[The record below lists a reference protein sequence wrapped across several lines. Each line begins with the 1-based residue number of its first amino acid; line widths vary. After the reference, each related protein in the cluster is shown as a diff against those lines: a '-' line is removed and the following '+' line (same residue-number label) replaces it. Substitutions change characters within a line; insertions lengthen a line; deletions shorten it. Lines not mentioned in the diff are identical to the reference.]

1 MIKAEKANFKVNMMC
16 NVLKVSKSAYYAW
29 RKGKPDN
36 RRADGRESLKSEIMR
51 RFKESKGV
59 MGGWS
64 IWTTM
69 INDGYKLSLW
79 LMRKLMAELGIKATP
94 KKKKFKTT
102 VPDPAAALR
111 PDLIRRDFTSPAPTI
126 KLTSDITYLRL
137 DKTTTLYLAVV
148 IDLCTRM
155 VVGWELA
162 NHMRTSLVVNALK
175 MAWKNGLVAL
185 GAIFHS
191 DRGSQYT
198 SKALRSFADAICVR
212 LSCGRKATCFD
223 NAVAESFFATLKKEW
238 YHRQHFASAEEMRA
252 SLGQYIEIYYNRM
265 RPHSTLGGN
274 TPAEEYDMH
283 VLGSK
288 AIMREAA

>member
-1 MIKAEKANFKVNMMC
+1 MMC
-16 NVLKVSKSAYYAW
+16 KLLNVSKSAYYTW
-29 RKGKPDN
+29 RKGRPD
-36 RRADGRESLKSEIMR
+36 RRCAVHRDELKTEVKR
-51 RFKESKGV
+51 RFDESKGV

-64 IWTTM
+64 IWSRM
-69 INDGYKLSLW
+69 ISDGYKLSLW
-79 LMRKLMAELGIKATP
+79 LVRKLMAELGLKAIP
-94 KKKKFKTT
+94 KKKSFKTT
-102 VPDPAAALR
+102 VADPNAASR

-126 KLTSDITYLRL
+126 KLAGDITYLRI
-137 DKTTTLYLAVV
+137 DATTTLYLAVV

-162 NHMRTSLVVNALK
+162 NHMRASLVVDALK
-175 MAWKNGLVAL
+175 MAWRNGHVAQ

-198 SKALRSFADAICVR
+198 SKLLLGFADAIRVR

-238 YHRQHFASAEEMRA
+238 YHRQRFDNAEEMRA
-252 SLGQYIEIYYNRM
+252 SLAQYIEIYYNRQ

-283 VLGSK
+283 ITGWQD
-288 AIMREAA
+288 IMRKAA